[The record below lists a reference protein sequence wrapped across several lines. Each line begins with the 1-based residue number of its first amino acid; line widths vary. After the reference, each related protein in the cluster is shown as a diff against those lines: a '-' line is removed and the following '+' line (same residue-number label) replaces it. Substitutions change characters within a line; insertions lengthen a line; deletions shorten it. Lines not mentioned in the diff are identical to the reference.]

1 MENSKVNRVLE
12 LMGKINNGN
21 FLEESIEEKQEKDS
35 IGWYDT
41 ETGQRFFPYDSLNRE
56 LEDRKDRESDSVSTL
71 NRIQTEF
78 GIDYNSSASIL
89 SPQLVSDIFR
99 SCLKD
104 RYISIL
110 SSQDAVHKYGEKLE
124 GLGNVKDYDV
134 LLSQT
139 DKMYLEISGNGN
151 GAAGNILELF
161 FGKPGDCA
169 SDPDF
174 GNVEAKTKYINSKRK
189 VIHFSDIS
197 LNNKT
202 GIINGVETPLITKCR
217 AEDRFDELATPMN
230 YVASFTRKLLKGQK
244 DCDRPFIPETPGQTV
259 SFSYKTCISGV
270 EGSVIYKA
278 KDFSGITYTAFV
290 NIHEEPYGI
299 KGEIYGFIGNL
310 FKTKK
315 ELSLFG
321 DDGEENSNIPK
332 INGIET
338 NELYSGLEVD
348 SNPDKIIEFVVPYSV
363 IMARIVHK
371 MNCTF
376 FAFPS
381 TTSEKNGELC
391 INFHKATMDRLNFD
405 EYGIDVNSTEPENL
419 EKMSKLA
426 KDLLMDG
433 TIVSGIKFVSP
444 GGKVAK
450 GVGIFYGTAM
460 DYNKNPRIFDQ
471 TEL

>member
-1 MENSKVNRVLE
+1 
-12 LMGKINNGN
+12 
-21 FLEESIEEKQEKDS
+21 
-35 IGWYDT
+35 
-41 ETGQRFFPYDSLNRE
+41 
-56 LEDRKDRESDSVSTL
+56 
-71 NRIQTEF
+71 
-78 GIDYNSSASIL
+78 L
-89 SPQLVSDIFR
+89 SPQRVSDIFR

-110 SSQDAVHKYGEKLE
+110 SAKDAVHKYGEKLE
-124 GLGNVKDYDV
+124 GIGNVKDYDV
-134 LLSQT
+134 LLRQT

-174 GNVEAKTKYINSKRK
+174 GDVEAKTKHINSKRK

-197 LNNKT
+197 LNNDKT
-202 GIINGVETPLITKCR
+202 GVINDVETPLITKNKV
-217 AEDRFDELATPMN
+217 EDRFDELATPMN

-244 DCDRPFIPETPGQTV
+244 DSNRQFIPEAPGQTV
-259 SFSYKTCISGV
+259 SFSYKICISGV

-278 KDFSGITYTAFV
+278 KDFSGVTYTAFV

-310 FKTKK
+310 FKTNK
-315 ELSLFG
+315 EDKPQNKQLSLFG
-321 DDGEENSNIPK
+321 DDEEENSYVPK

-348 SNPDKIIEFVVPYSV
+348 STPVKIIEFVVPYSV

-381 TTSEKNGELC
+381 ITSEKSGELC
-391 INFHKATMDRLNFD
+391 INFHKATMERLNFETFGVD
-405 EYGIDVNSTEPENL
+405 KDTLSYWLKCTNNKDNSNENKLRKEDL
-419 EKMSKLA
+419 EKMSKIG
-426 KDLLMDG
+426 KLLLLNG
-433 TIVSGIKFVSP
+433 TIASGIKFVSP
-444 GGKVAK
+444 GASVGK
-450 GVGIFYGTAM
+450 GVGIFYGMAM
-460 DYNKNPRIFDQ
+460 DYRKNPTIFDRV
-471 TEL
+471 EL